1 MITLRELRTIS
12 LEFRRVSSNFL
23 NCDDDTADVALIRF
37 YSYLTKTEWI
47 RDLISDILTTTEFD
61 FRDCFPEHSDD
72 WFEASIP
79 VDEKQHFKAQFDYLS
94 FLAGR
99 TPVNVLGE
107 AMHYYHSAKK
117 FSEIIQ
123 SFVCNT
129 FKPMIDYINDAISM
143 EMIVLEAETKL
154 PVPTVYQ
161 TIENNYGTANAQGTG
176 NITSSNISTSTV
188 SDITDLLAKILPSLD
203 LLSDVPQDEIDN
215 VKDDLESVE
224 EQLTSAAPKKKRL
237 QKAVDGIK
245 EFLSD
250 FSMKVAVSVAA
261 GAVTSADWFMLIQ
274 KLEEYISSI
283 G

>member
-1 MITLRELRTIS
+1 
-12 LEFRRVSSNFL
+12 
-23 NCDDDTADVALIRF
+23 
-37 YSYLTKTEWI
+37 
-47 RDLISDILTTTEFD
+47 
-61 FRDCFPEHSDD
+61 
-72 WFEASIP
+72 
-79 VDEKQHFKAQFDYLS
+79 
-94 FLAGR
+94 
-99 TPVNVLGE
+99 
-107 AMHYYHSAKK
+107 
-117 FSEIIQ
+117 
-123 SFVCNT
+123 
-129 FKPMIDYINDAISM
+129 MIDYINDAISM

-188 SDITDLLAKILPSLD
+188 SDITDLLAKILPCLD

-245 EFLSD
+245 KFLSD

-283 G
+283 E